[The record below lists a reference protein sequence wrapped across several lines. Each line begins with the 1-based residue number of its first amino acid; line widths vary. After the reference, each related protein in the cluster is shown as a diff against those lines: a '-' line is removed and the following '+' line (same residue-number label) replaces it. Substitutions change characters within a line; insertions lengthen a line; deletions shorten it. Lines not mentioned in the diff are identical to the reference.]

1 MSTNPLVHS
10 FLAGTSKKGV
20 ERTARKRFPVLVP
33 WKRKSPVGRIL
44 QVPRTGTSSRTEPKL
59 ISSYG
64 VMGCIFN
71 TFWNDI
77 PCVGIMGYSILNCA
91 ASESFVLW
99 KKRSSATS
107 PILIRWHP
115 KGKLTDAQITNR
127 ILSKVSNWHLDRKL
141 ETYFMIP
148 MNKQYQRRACLCA
161 GKCPVISRDN
171 KPETYAWSI
180 NQNPI
185 NNPSYTNVST
195 MVLIRLHWI
204 REVEQQT

>member
-33 WKRKSPVGRIL
+33 WKRKSPAGRIP

-64 VMGCIFN
+64 V
-71 TFWNDI
+71 
-77 PCVGIMGYSILNCA
+77 YLQY
-91 ASESFVLW
+91 VL
-99 KKRSSATS
+99 
-107 PILIRWHP
+107 RWHTMRRYYRIQYTELCSIRVICFVEKAIVGHVP
-115 KGKLTDAQITNR
+115 YFNKVTSQREANRRTNR
-127 ILSKVSNWHLDRKL
+127 ILSMVSNWHLDWKL
-141 ETYFMIP
+141 EAYFMIP

-195 MVLIRLHWI
+195 MVLIRLYWI